1 MRIILASGSPRRKE
15 LLDLINI
22 KYEVIKSNVDES
34 FINNLTIEEQSKR
47 LAYIKAKD
55 VFDKTSEDR
64 IVIGSDTL
72 VLKNGKVYGKPNSKK
87 EAFDMIKE
95 LKNDM
100 HEVITS
106 LSVISNI
113 NENYEE
119 YVDYD
124 IAKVYIKDITDEEIQ
139 KWIDSRRSNG

>member
-15 LLDLINI
+15 LLELMNI
-22 KYEVIKSNVDES
+22 KYEIIKSNVDES
-34 FINNLTIEEQSKR
+34 FRDDLTIEEQSKR
-47 LAYIKAKD
+47 LAYVKAKD
-55 VFDKTSEDR
+55 VFDKTKGDR
-64 IVIGSDTL
+64 IVVGSDTL
-72 VLKNGKVYGKPNSKK
+72 VLKNGKIYGKPKSKE
-87 EAFDMIKE
+87 EAFSMIQE
-95 LKNDM
+95 LRNDV

-113 NENYEE
+113 NGNYEE